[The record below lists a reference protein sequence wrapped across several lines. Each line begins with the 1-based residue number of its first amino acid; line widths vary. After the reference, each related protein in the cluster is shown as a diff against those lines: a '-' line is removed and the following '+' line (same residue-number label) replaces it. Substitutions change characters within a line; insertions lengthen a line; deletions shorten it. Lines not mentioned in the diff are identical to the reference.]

1 LLKNLEAGHRIKQPN
16 KEQKGDIMG
25 ILGLIISFVAIVFL
39 LVGLIPFLGWL
50 NWFTTIPTAILG
62 AILSGVGLARR
73 PKGGAAVAGLIIS
86 VAVFAVALVRLSVGG
101 GIL

>member
-1 LLKNLEAGHRIKQPN
+1 
-16 KEQKGDIMG
+16 MG
-25 ILGLIISFVAIVFL
+25 ILGLLISLVAIVFL
-39 LVGLIPFLGWL
+39 LIGLIPLLGWL
-50 NWFTTIPTAILG
+50 NWFTTIPAAILG

-86 VAVFAVALVRLSVGG
+86 VAVFAVALLRLAIGG